1 MNHIELVFGS
11 DSLEVSN
18 IYFLVGNYYREIN
31 QPTKAIACF
40 AKAATIRG
48 RKAGGDCYVNISL
61 LYRQIGRIYAAID
74 MMQTAV
80 KLNEEEYGGSS
91 REVGE
96 VFEKLG
102 MLYLDVPD
110 FNSAIIHL
118 ENALKI
124 YINQKESEDYDRLR
138 AKIEIIYQKMG
149 KVIENDLK
157 EKKSRKMKEEAEEV
171 RRRQSLL
178 QKE

>member
-1 MNHIELVFGS
+1 
-11 DSLEVSN
+11 
-18 IYFLVGNYYREIN
+18 
-31 QPTKAIACF
+31 
-40 AKAATIRG
+40 
-48 RKAGGDCYVNISL
+48 
-61 LYRQIGRIYAAID
+61 
-74 MMQTAV
+74 
-80 KLNEEEYGGSS
+80 
-91 REVGE
+91 
-96 VFEKLG
+96 

-138 AKIEIIYQKMG
+138 AKIEIIYQKMD
-149 KVIENDLK
+149 KVIENDLR